1 MYTQG
6 EYFTT
11 LDFTTVNKPLWK
23 QVFNKPE
30 HHAIRKEVGVTY
42 AGYSSNR
49 VDENLISVVFKYDTK
64 DKMGAHGDK
73 IKSLIEE
80 NREKWSALGDLDSI
94 NFSHWKILCERAND
108 MRFDSLLNKTDDVFW
123 MARHTVGDKD
133 HWVKALRAQQDA
145 GANFDVRWWALME
158 SVDNENEVSCVYRIA
173 RDRLQ
178 DFVLSF
184 VESMSM
190 MKQMATLDM
199 NDLQVRFLNVEWET
213 MYSMPESLKKMQ
225 NPNSDE
231 EEIRSLIKH
240 ITTWSDNTPSGR
252 ADMLDECIFIR
263 PTGNPLNMNQ
273 WDAMMNNSDV
283 TNGESR
289 LLDIHKVSVDNNMA
303 YACYTTHSKFN
314 YKGTDNNDVAVF
326 TGVFVKRDG
335 VWKMIHGQRSTGRS
349 PLEDGPN
356 FE

>member
-1 MYTQG
+1 MYSQG

-30 HHAIRKEVGVTY
+30 HHVIRKECGVTY

-49 VDENLISVVFKYDTK
+49 IDENLISVAFKYDTK
-64 DKMGAHGDK
+64 NKMSAHGDK
-73 IKSLIEE
+73 IKSLIEQ

-94 NFSHWKILCERAND
+94 SFSHWKILCERAND
-108 MRFDSLLNKTDDVFW
+108 MRFDSLLNKTDDIFW
-123 MARHTVGDKD
+123 MARHTVGDKKQ
-133 HWVKALRAQQDA
+133 WVSTLRAQQDA

-158 SVDNENEVSCVYRIA
+158 NVENENEVSCVYRIA

-199 NDLQVRFLNVEWET
+199 NDLHVKFLNVEWET
-213 MYSMPESLKKMQ
+213 MYNMPESLKKMK

-231 EEIRSLIKH
+231 EEIRNLIKH
-240 ITTWSDNTPSGR
+240 ITTWGNNKPTGR
-252 ADMLDECIFIR
+252 TDMLDECIFIR
-263 PTGNPLNMNQ
+263 PTGNPLNMEQ

-283 TNGESR
+283 TSGESR

-326 TGVFVKRDG
+326 TGVFVKREG
-335 VWKMIHGQRSTGRS
+335 VWKMIHGHRSTGRK
-349 PLEDGPN
+349 PTDDPPK